1 VELAL
6 VWKDAA
12 ALRAGYE
19 VQGITPDQDII
30 LYCNSGTE
38 ASHVFFALRYLL
50 GYPRVRI
57 YAGSWTQWSERE
69 DLPVAR

>member
-1 VELAL
+1 LRQEY
-6 VWKDAA
+6 AA
-12 ALRAGYE
+12 A
-19 VQGITPDQDII
+19 GITADRDII

-57 YAGSWTQWSERE
+57 YTGSWTQWAERAE
-69 DLPVAR
+69 LPVEAGGR